1 MATEETPVTGK
12 ADFTEAEWD
21 TVLHGPTTAGLI
33 VITAQRGGT
42 FRETF
47 AITKMYAEAHKQ
59 PGQSELV
66 DEIVSARPALDH
78 TRYHSPQE
86 LKDAGLGHLR
96 DAMALLAQKA
106 AADEVSAYRAFV
118 VALAERVANAHREHG
133 VSVSEA
139 EQTALDDVRAAVGA
153 AG

>member
-1 MATEETPVTGK
+1 MTGK

-33 VITAQRGGT
+33 VLTAQRGGT

-47 AITKMYAEAHKQ
+47 AITKAYAEARKQ

-78 TRYHSPQE
+78 TRYHSPDE
-86 LKDAGLGHLR
+86 LKDAGLRHLAEAIEVLGR
-96 DAMALLAQKA
+96 KA
-106 AADEVSAYRAFV
+106 TSGEVDAYREFV
-118 VALAERVANAHREHG
+118 VTLAEHVANAHREHG
-133 VSVSEA
+133 VNVSDA
-139 EQTALDDVRAAVGA
+139 EQAALDQVKAAIRTAV
-153 AG
+153 

>member
-1 MATEETPVTGK
+1 MTGK

-106 AADEVSAYRAFV
+106 TAGEIDAYRAFV

-139 EQTALDDVRAAVGA
+139 EQTALDDVTAAVGA
-153 AG
+153 PG

>member
-1 MATEETPVTGK
+1 VPGK

-47 AITKMYAEAHKQ
+47 AITKTYAEARKQ

-66 DEIVSARPALDH
+66 DEIVSAKPALDH
-78 TRYHSPQE
+78 TRYHSPEE
-86 LKDAGLGHLR
+86 LKESGLGHLR
-96 DAMALLAQKA
+96 EAIELLRRSATSS
-106 AADEVSAYRAFV
+106 EVDAYRAFV
-118 VALAERVANAHREHG
+118 VELAERVANAHREHG
-133 VSVSEA
+133 VNVSDA
-139 EQTALDDVRAAVGA
+139 ERAALDEIKAAIGPPA
-153 AG
+153 

>member
-1 MATEETPVTGK
+1 MTGK

-47 AITKMYAEAHKQ
+47 AITKAYAEARKQ

-66 DEIVSARPALDH
+66 DEIVGAKPALDH
-78 TRYHSPQE
+78 TRYRSPEE
-86 LKDAGLGHLR
+86 LKRGGVRHLTE
-96 DAMALLAQKA
+96 AIAILESKA
-106 AADEVSAYRAFV
+106 TSDEVDAYREFV
-118 VALAERVANAHREHG
+118 LALAEGVANAHREHG
-133 VSVSEA
+133 VSVSDA
-139 EQTALDDVRAAVGA
+139 ERAALDEVEAALRPA
-153 AG
+153 A

>member
-1 MATEETPVTGK
+1 MTGK

-47 AITKMYAEAHKQ
+47 AITKAYAEAHKQ

-66 DEIVSARPALDH
+66 DEIVSAKPALDH
-78 TRYHSPQE
+78 TRYRSPE
-86 LKDAGLGHLR
+86 DLKEAGLRHLSEV
-96 DAMALLAQKA
+96 MELLGRKA
-106 AADEVSAYRAFV
+106 TSGEVAAYREFV
-118 VALAERVANAHREHG
+118 VELAERVANAHREHG
-133 VSVSEA
+133 VNVSDA
-139 EQTALDDVRAAVGA
+139 ERAALDEIEAAIRQA
-153 AG
+153 A